1 MLDNC
6 IAQLMFVVDAYLVM
20 VNQLEFELKF

>member
-1 MLDNC
+1 L

-20 VNQLEFELKF
+20 VNQLEFELKS